1 MYFKIN
7 TKCNKVGYK
16 VFSQWQSE
24 RENKNPC
31 AEHCSFTVDLHK
43 IQTLETS
50 IVDMSVESLN
60 FWPTKLFEEIVKENG
75 EKYPSRSLYMIAS
88 GLQRHLAEN
97 CSIIRLLNRD
107 EPRLVL
113 SDMMY

>member
-1 MYFKIN
+1 MPPKRRYRPPRSEEEEKEILDECIPKSIRSA
-7 TKCNKVGYK
+7 TKWAYK

-31 AEHCSFTVDLHK
+31 AEQCSFPVDLHK

-60 FWPTKLFEEIVKENG
+60 FWLTKFFEEIVKENG
-75 EKYPSRSLYMIAS
+75 ER
-88 GLQRHLAEN
+88 
-97 CSIIRLLNRD
+97 
-107 EPRLVL
+107 
-113 SDMMY
+113 

>member
-1 MYFKIN
+1 MPPKRRYRPPRSEEEEKEILDECIPKSTGSA
-7 TKCNKVGYK
+7 TKWAYK

-31 AEHCSFTVDLHK
+31 AEHCSFPVDLHK

-60 FWPTKLFEEIVKENG
+60 FWLTKFFEEIVKENG
-75 EKYPSRSLYMIAS
+75 ER
-88 GLQRHLAEN
+88 
-97 CSIIRLLNRD
+97 
-107 EPRLVL
+107 
-113 SDMMY
+113 